1 MATPSEPAPGEGPRR
16 LHPLSP
22 VLDLSG
28 LGRALLAPGAVAL
41 GAGGLRLLALGVVV
55 VLALQVLAWSR
66 RTYQLAG
73 GVLRIEGGVVVRS
86 QQLLPCERIQ
96 QVNLVQKLRHRALGV
111 AVLEVEGAGRESG
124 ARLAVLER
132 GRAEALRADLLAAK
146 RGTVGPGAGEATGA
160 GAGAGAGGVGGP
172 EAPEWVPTPWPVVT
186 LGYRQLALAGVT
198 GVELLVFLTVITTA
212 VQFGGDRGWPSLDR
226 FDLRLPGALGAV
238 LVVAGVLAAVA
249 LWLGMAV
256 AASILSDGGF
266 RLTLVGDELHVQ
278 RGLLDRKE
286 ASVPLARVQAVR
298 IDASAPRRALGLVSL
313 RIDSAGAGS
322 GEDDRRVRVPILAA
336 GEVDRVLA
344 LVAPGSAPLPTLRSP
359 PPVARRRSVVRHPCR
374 WPCSP
379 PPPPCW
385 PGRWG
390 RWPWSPSG
398 RRWRPGGR
406 PTGGSATPWPATTSS
421 PAPGGST
428 GAWSRCPWPGCRA
441 PGHAPPPS
449 SAGPAWPPSRSTWP
463 APAWSPRSGTRR
475 PPWSGSCGRRRCTRR
490 RPATAPSPFL
500 VTPAPQR
507 SRSDHKSGRG
517 RAGRAGGGRA

>member
-1 MATPSEPAPGEGPRR
+1 VATPSEPAPGEGPRR

-146 RGTVGPGAGEATGA
+146 RGAVGPGVGEATGA

-359 PPVARRRSVVRHPCR
+359 PPVARRRSVVRHAVPVALLAAAPAVLA
-374 WPCSP
+374 WPV
-379 PPPPCW
+379 
-385 PGRWG
+385 
-390 RWPWSPSG
+390 
-398 RRWRPGGR
+398 
-406 PTGGSATPWPATTSS
+406 
-421 PAPGGST
+421 
-428 GAWSRCPWPGCRA
+428 GALA
-441 PGHAPPPS
+441 LVAV
-449 SAGPAWPPSRSTWP
+449 GPAV
-463 APAWSPRSGTRR
+463 A
-475 PPWSGSCGRRRCTRR
+475 
-490 RPATAPSPFL
+490 
-500 VTPAPQR
+500 
-507 SRSDHKSGRG
+507 
-517 RAGRAGGGRA
+517 AGRAAYRGLGHALAGDYLVTRSGWLNRRLVAVPLARVQSARSRATPLQRRAGLATLSVDLAGPGLVPQVRDEAAAVVGELRAAAVHPPAASDRPQPVSGHSRTPAVQE